1 MTFIGNCRATGIG
14 SLPLTDPEAAVR
26 AVFESCPDLP
36 HWPQL
41 PKRSRAEGMTEQASV
56 GLPGLRITDDG
67 RLRLVQD
74 DAFLAGLERLLAA
87 YESGDASVAAFPAE
101 SAAAFEPFC
110 AAVAARHPAR
120 QGGAAA
126 GPAEAK
132 GQVAG
137 PITVGMAILGEDGNP
152 ILYDD
157 TLRDVLTKFLHL
169 RVRWQADRLAAAGAR
184 PVVFVDEPFLAS
196 YGTPYFGW
204 SGGQVRETLE
214 SVASAADVV
223 GSHCCSNTDWSLLL
237 GSRLSIVSFDA
248 FAFAENFLVYRD
260 AVAAFLS
267 RGGNLA
273 WGIVPTDP
281 ESLATVTVPTL
292 RARLLAE
299 VKKVESLG
307 FKRDQILTQSLIT
320 PACGL
325 GTRELAT
332 ADRAFSLVHDLAAAL
347 RREFLGM

>member
-1 MTFIGNCRATGIG
+1 MTFLGNCRATGIG
-14 SLPLTDPEAAVR
+14 SLPHTDPAAAVR
-26 AVFESCPDLP
+26 AVFAACPDLP

-41 PKRSRAEGMTEQASV
+41 PKRGRAEGMTEQAAA

-74 DAFLAGLERLLAA
+74 DAFLAGLERLLVA
-87 YESGDASVAAFPAE
+87 YDAGDASAAALPPE

-110 AAVAARHPAR
+110 KEVAARR
-120 QGGAAA
+120 
-126 GPAEAK
+126 PAEAK
-132 GQVAG
+132 GQIAG

-157 TLRDVLTKFLHL
+157 TLREVLTKLLYL
-169 RVRWQADRLAAAGAR
+169 RVRWQAERIAAAGAR
-184 PVVFVDEPFLAS
+184 PIIFVDEPFLAS
-196 YGTPYFGW
+196 LGTPYFGW
-204 SGGQVRETLE
+204 SADRARETID
-214 SVASAADVV
+214 SVAAAAEVA
-223 GSHCCSNTDWSLLL
+223 GSHCCSNTDWSMLMA
-237 GSRLSIVSFDA
+237 SRLAIISFDA

-260 AVAAFLS
+260 ALAGYLA

-281 ESLATVTVPTL
+281 EPLATVSVESL
-292 RARLLAE
+292 RERLLGL
-299 VKKVESLG
+299 VKKVEALG
-307 FKRDQILTQSLIT
+307 FKRDQVLAHSLIT

-325 GTRELAT
+325 GTRDAAT
-332 ADRAFSLVHDLAAAL
+332 AGRASSLVHDLAAAL